1 MDIKKKLY
9 SLGMFSIFGM
19 VSLLFTTSHFADTSA
34 KMSEAKLVTKE
45 LEVRLLNLR
54 RNEKDFLLRSD
65 MKYLDKFD
73 QNYNK
78 FLASETQLATILSD
92 LDLVNST
99 HLREDIETYHT
110 SFVNL
115 VRATEVYGLAR
126 DKGLLGQFH
135 EILDTISAQV
145 TGDQKVE
152 LYLFNDL
159 IEKGEFDPSV
169 LSLTSSAMAANSG
182 ALIEAAKQ
190 VVEQKQV
197 IGLKHNVGLLGET
210 RSGSHAIETQ
220 FKEFS
225 AVLEQETQQ
234 LMDRLSL
241 INNILCLAVLASII
255 LFSWLIVR
263 SIVGKIESLLSVIRN
278 IVDSND
284 VSIRSTENGKDELGT
299 LGEYFN
305 QLLDQ
310 LEGLIAASQS
320 KSLQLTQSTS
330 NMHDELESVIKQFE
344 VQANHTSTMTTSVQE
359 MVLTIGEISEST
371 SVAAEGVHQA
381 KVNAD
386 KGREVVVDTINN
398 ITQLSERLSS
408 SQDSISSLN
417 HHVDQ
422 IGDAVNIIQGIAEQ
436 TNLLALNAAIEAARA
451 GEQGRGFAVVA
462 DEVRALASRTHQS
475 TTEITSVVTAI
486 QSQMNASMTEIG
498 ECNQQGQLTLKDSE
512 ELDASLQLILSDMES
527 IQGNSERIASAI
539 EEQGA
544 VMAQV
549 SDSITELNTISNDN
563 NASAQHCLI
572 EVDKVAEQANDMDQA
587 VAQFKTS

>member
-1 MDIKKKLY
+1 MI
-9 SLGMFSIFGM
+9 
-19 VSLLFTTSHFADTSA
+19 SLLFTTSQFADTTAQMSQA
-34 KMSEAKLVTKE
+34 KQITKE

-65 MKYLDKFD
+65 LKYLDKFD
-73 QNYNK
+73 TNYNK
-78 FLASETQLATILSD
+78 FLASEAQLNVVLSD
-92 LDLVNST
+92 LGLVNST
-99 HLREDIETYHT
+99 RLRQDIETYYT
-110 SFVNL
+110 SFVQL
-115 VRATEVYGLAR
+115 VKANEVIGLAR
-126 DKGLLGQFH
+126 DKGLLGQFYAQ
-135 EILDTISAQV
+135 LDNISATANV
-145 TGDQKVE
+145 EQKVE
-152 LYLFNDL
+152 LYRFNDL

-169 LSLTSSAMAANSG
+169 LTVNSSE
-182 ALIEAAKQ
+182 LLDAAKQ
-190 VVEQKQV
+190 VVAQKRI
-197 IGLKHNVGLLGET
+197 IGLKHNEGLLGET
-210 RSGSHAIETQ
+210 RSASHAIENQ
-220 FKEFS
+220 FAEFS
-225 AVLEQETQQ
+225 EVLEREGQQE
-234 LMDRLSL
+234 MDQRSL
-241 INNILCLAVLASII
+241 INNILCITLLLTII
-255 LFSWLIVR
+255 VFSWLIVR
-263 SIVGKIESLLSVIRN
+263 SIIGKIESLLAVIRN

-284 VSIRSTENGKDELGT
+284 VSIRSHLDGKDELGK
-299 LGEYFN
+299 LGQYFN

-310 LEGLIAASQS
+310 LESLIAASQS

-330 NMHDELESVIKQFE
+330 NIHDELVSVIKQFE
-344 VQANHTSTMTTSVQE
+344 VQANHTSTMTASVQE

-386 KGREVVVDTINN
+386 KGREVVVDTIDN
-398 ITQLSERLSS
+398 ITRLSERLSS

-486 QSQMNASMTEIG
+486 QSQMHASMTEIG

-512 ELDASLQLILSDMES
+512 ELDGSLQLILSDMES

-563 NASAQHCLI
+563 NASAQHCLV
-572 EVDKVAEQANDMDQA
+572 EVDKVAEQANDMDRA

>member
-19 VSLLFTTSHFADTSA
+19 VSLLFTTSQFADTTA
-34 KMSEAKLVTKE
+34 QMSEAKQITKE

-54 RNEKDFLLRSD
+54 RNEKDFLLRND

-73 QNYNK
+73 VNYNK
-78 FLASETQLATILSD
+78 FLASESQLNVVLND
-92 LDLVNST
+92 LGLVNST

-110 SFVNL
+110 SFVEL
-115 VRATEVYGLAR
+115 VKATEVYGLTR

-135 EILDTISAQV
+135 EVLDSMSA
-145 TGDQKVE
+145 TASAEQKVE
-152 LYLFNDL
+152 FYLFNEL
-159 IEKGEFDPSV
+159 IEKGTFDPSM
-169 LSLTSSAMAANSG
+169 LSLSSSA
-182 ALIEAAKQ
+182 LLETAKQ
-190 VVEQKQV
+190 VVEQKKV
-197 IGLKHNVGLLGET
+197 IGLKHNEGLLGEA
-210 RSGSHAIETQ
+210 RSGSHVIETQ

-225 AVLEQETQQ
+225 AVLDQETQKE
-234 LMDRLSL
+234 MDKLSL
-241 INNILCLAVLASII
+241 INNILCVTLLVSII

-263 SIVGKIESLLSVIRN
+263 SIIGKIESLLSVIRN

-284 VSIRSTENGKDELGT
+284 VSIRSHLDGKDELST
-299 LGEYFN
+299 LGQYFN

-310 LEGLIAASQS
+310 LEGLISASQS

-371 SVAAEGVHQA
+371 SVAAEGVQQA

-475 TTEITSVVTAI
+475 TTEITSVVSAI
-486 QSQMNASMTEIG
+486 QSQMQASMTEIG

-512 ELDASLQLILSDMES
+512 ELDASLQLILSDMQS

>member
-1 MDIKKKLY
+1 MNIKKKLY

-19 VSLLFTTSHFADTSA
+19 ISLLFTTSQFADTTA
-34 KMSEAKLVTKE
+34 QMSEAKQITKE

-65 MKYLDKFD
+65 MKYLAKFD
-73 QNYNK
+73 VNYNK
-78 FLASETQLATILSD
+78 FLASESELNAVLSD
-92 LDLVNST
+92 LGLANST

-115 VRATEVYGLAR
+115 VKASEVYGLAR
-126 DKGLLGQFH
+126 DKGLLGEFH
-135 EILDTISAQV
+135 ALLDNISA
-145 TGDQKVE
+145 TASAEQKIE

-169 LSLTSSAMAANSG
+169 LSITSSAGSST
-182 ALIEAAKQ
+182 ALIDAARQ
-190 VVEQKQV
+190 VVEQKRV
-197 IGLKHNVGLLGET
+197 IGLKHNEGLLGQA

-225 AVLEQETQQ
+225 AVLDQETQQ
-234 LMDRLSL
+234 EMDKLSL
-241 INNILCLAVLASII
+241 INNILCVTLLVSII

-263 SIVGKIESLLSVIRN
+263 SIIGKIESLLSVIRN
-278 IVDSND
+278 IVNSND
-284 VSIRSTENGKDELGT
+284 VSIRSHLDGKDELST
-299 LGEYFN
+299 LGQYFN

-386 KGREVVVDTINN
+386 KGREVVVDTISN

-549 SDSITELNTISNDN
+549 SDSITELNTISSDN
-563 NASAQHCLI
+563 NASAQHCLV
-572 EVDKVAEQANDMDQA
+572 EVDKVAEQAHEMDKA

>member
-1 MDIKKKLY
+1 
-9 SLGMFSIFGM
+9 M
-19 VSLLFTTSHFADTSA
+19 VSLLFTTSQFADTTA
-34 KMSEAKLVTKE
+34 QMSEAKQITKE

-54 RNEKDFLLRSD
+54 RNEKDFLLRND

-73 QNYNK
+73 VNYNK
-78 FLASETQLATILSD
+78 FLASESQLNVVLND
-92 LDLVNST
+92 LGLVNST

-110 SFVNL
+110 SFVEL
-115 VRATEVYGLAR
+115 VKATEVYGLAR

-135 EILDTISAQV
+135 EVLDSMSA
-145 TGDQKVE
+145 TASAEQKVE

-159 IEKGEFDPSV
+159 IEKGTFDPSM
-169 LSLTSSAMAANSG
+169 LSLSSSA
-182 ALIEAAKQ
+182 LLETAKQ
-190 VVEQKQV
+190 VVEQKKV
-197 IGLKHNVGLLGET
+197 IGLKHNEGLLGEA
-210 RSGSHAIETQ
+210 RSGSHVIETQ

-225 AVLEQETQQ
+225 AVLDQETQKE
-234 LMDRLSL
+234 MDKLSL
-241 INNILCLAVLASII
+241 INNILCVTLLVSII

-263 SIVGKIESLLSVIRN
+263 SIIGKIESLLSVIRN

-284 VSIRSTENGKDELGT
+284 VSIRSHLDGKDELST
-299 LGEYFN
+299 LGQYFN

-310 LEGLIAASQS
+310 LEGLISASQS

-475 TTEITSVVTAI
+475 TTEITSVVSAI
-486 QSQMNASMTEIG
+486 QSQMQASMTEIG

-512 ELDASLQLILSDMES
+512 ELDASLQLILSDMQS

>member
-1 MDIKKKLY
+1 MNIKKKLY

-19 VSLLFTTSHFADTSA
+19 ISLLFTTSHFADTSA

-408 SQDSISSLN
+408 S
-417 HHVDQ
+417 
-422 IGDAVNIIQGIAEQ
+422 
-436 TNLLALNAAIEAARA
+436 
-451 GEQGRGFAVVA
+451 
-462 DEVRALASRTHQS
+462 
-475 TTEITSVVTAI
+475 
-486 QSQMNASMTEIG
+486 
-498 ECNQQGQLTLKDSE
+498 
-512 ELDASLQLILSDMES
+512 
-527 IQGNSERIASAI
+527 
-539 EEQGA
+539 
-544 VMAQV
+544 
-549 SDSITELNTISNDN
+549 
-563 NASAQHCLI
+563 
-572 EVDKVAEQANDMDQA
+572 
-587 VAQFKTS
+587 

>member
-1 MDIKKKLY
+1 MNIKKKLY

-19 VSLLFTTSHFADTSA
+19 ISLLFTTSQFADTTAQMSQA
-34 KMSEAKLVTKE
+34 KQITKE

-65 MKYLDKFD
+65 LKYLDKFD
-73 QNYNK
+73 TNYNK
-78 FLASETQLATILSD
+78 FLASEAQLNVVLSD
-92 LDLVNST
+92 LGLVNST
-99 HLREDIETYHT
+99 RLRQDIETYYT
-110 SFVNL
+110 SFVQL
-115 VRATEVYGLAR
+115 VKANEVIGLTR
-126 DKGLLGQFH
+126 DKGLLGQFYAQ
-135 EILDTISAQV
+135 LDNISA
-145 TGDQKVE
+145 TANAEQKVE
-152 LYLFNDL
+152 LYRFNDL

-169 LSLTSSAMAANSG
+169 LTVNSSK
-182 ALIEAAKQ
+182 LLDAAKQ
-190 VVEQKQV
+190 VVAQKRI
-197 IGLKHNVGLLGET
+197 IGLKHNEGLLGET
-210 RSGSHAIETQ
+210 RSASHAIENQ
-220 FKEFS
+220 FAEFS
-225 AVLEQETQQ
+225 EVLDREAQQE
-234 LMDRLSL
+234 MDQRSL
-241 INNILCLAVLASII
+241 INNILCITLLLTII
-255 LFSWLIVR
+255 VFSWLIVR
-263 SIVGKIESLLSVIRN
+263 SIIGKIESLLAVIRN

-284 VSIRSTENGKDELGT
+284 VSIRSHLDGKDELGK
-299 LGEYFN
+299 LGQYFN

-310 LEGLIAASQS
+310 LESLIAASQS

-330 NMHDELESVIKQFE
+330 NMHDELVSVIKQFE
-344 VQANHTSTMTTSVQE
+344 VQANHTSTMTASVQE

-386 KGREVVVDTINN
+386 KGREVVVDTIDN
-398 ITQLSERLSS
+398 ITRLSERLSS

-486 QSQMNASMTEIG
+486 QSQMHASMTEIG

-512 ELDASLQLILSDMES
+512 ELDGSLQLILSDMES

-563 NASAQHCLI
+563 NASAQHCLV
-572 EVDKVAEQANDMDQA
+572 EVDKVAEQANDMDRA

>member
-1 MDIKKKLY
+1 MNIKKKLY

-19 VSLLFTTSHFADTSA
+19 ISLLFTTSQFADTTA
-34 KMSEAKLVTKE
+34 QMSEAKQITKE

-73 QNYNK
+73 VNYNK
-78 FLASETQLATILSD
+78 FLASESELGAVLTDLGLA
-92 LDLVNST
+92 NST

-115 VRATEVYGLAR
+115 VKASEVYGLAR
-126 DKGLLGQFH
+126 DKGLLGEFH
-135 EILDTISAQV
+135 ALLDNISA
-145 TGDQKVE
+145 TASAEQKIE

-159 IEKGEFDPSV
+159 IEMGEFDPSV
-169 LSLTSSAMAANSG
+169 LSITSNMSSSA
-182 ALIEAAKQ
+182 ALIDAARQ
-190 VVEQKQV
+190 VVEQKRV
-197 IGLKHNVGLLGET
+197 IGLKHNEGLLGEA

-225 AVLEQETQQ
+225 AVLDQETQRE
-234 LMDRLSL
+234 MDKLSL
-241 INNILCLAVLASII
+241 INNILCITLLVSII

-263 SIVGKIESLLSVIRN
+263 SIIGKIESLLSVIRN

-284 VSIRSTENGKDELGT
+284 VSIRSHLDGKDELST
-299 LGEYFN
+299 LGQYFN

-330 NMHDELESVIKQFE
+330 NMHNELESVIKQFE

-359 MVLTIGEISEST
+359 MVQTIGEISEST
-371 SVAAEGVHQA
+371 SVAAEGVYQA
-381 KVNAD
+381 KANAD
-386 KGREVVVDTINN
+386 KGREVVVETISN

-572 EVDKVAEQANDMDQA
+572 EVDKVAEQASDMDKA

>member
-1 MDIKKKLY
+1 MNIKKKLY
-9 SLGMFSIFGM
+9 SLGMFSIVGM
-19 VSLLFTTSHFADTSA
+19 ISLLFTTSQFADTTA
-34 KMSEAKLVTKE
+34 QMSEAKQLTKE

-73 QNYNK
+73 VNYNK

-115 VRATEVYGLAR
+115 VRATEVYGLSR

-145 TGDQKVE
+145 SGDQKVE

-169 LSLTSSAMAANSG
+169 LSFTSSAMAANSG

>member
-1 MDIKKKLY
+1 MI
-9 SLGMFSIFGM
+9 
-19 VSLLFTTSHFADTSA
+19 SLLFTTSQFADTTAQMSQA
-34 KMSEAKLVTKE
+34 KQITKE

-65 MKYLDKFD
+65 LKYLDKFD
-73 QNYNK
+73 TNYNK
-78 FLASETQLATILSD
+78 FLASEAQLNVVLSD
-92 LDLVNST
+92 LGLVNST
-99 HLREDIETYHT
+99 RLRQDIETYYT
-110 SFVNL
+110 SFVQL
-115 VRATEVYGLAR
+115 VKANEVIGLAR
-126 DKGLLGQFH
+126 DKGLLGQFYAQ
-135 EILDTISAQV
+135 LDNISA
-145 TGDQKVE
+145 TANTEQKVE
-152 LYLFNDL
+152 LYRFNDL

-169 LSLTSSAMAANSG
+169 LTVNSN
-182 ALIEAAKQ
+182 ALLDAAKQ
-190 VVEQKQV
+190 VVAQKRV
-197 IGLKHNVGLLGET
+197 IGLKHNEGLLGET
-210 RSGSHAIETQ
+210 RSASHAIENQ
-220 FKEFS
+220 FSEFS
-225 AVLEQETQQ
+225 EVLDREAQEE
-234 LMDRLSL
+234 MDQRSL
-241 INNILCLAVLASII
+241 INNILCITLLLTII
-255 LFSWLIVR
+255 VFSWLIVR
-263 SIVGKIESLLSVIRN
+263 SIIGKIESLLAVIRN

-284 VSIRSTENGKDELGT
+284 VSIRSHLDGQDELGK
-299 LGEYFN
+299 LGQYFN

-310 LEGLIAASQS
+310 LESLIAASQS

-330 NMHDELESVIKQFE
+330 NMHDELVSVIKQFE
-344 VQANHTSTMTTSVQE
+344 VQANHTSTMTASVQE

-386 KGREVVVDTINN
+386 KGREVVVDTIDN
-398 ITQLSERLSS
+398 ITRLSERLSS

-486 QSQMNASMTEIG
+486 QSQMHASMTEIG

-512 ELDASLQLILSDMES
+512 ELDGSLQLILSDMES

-563 NASAQHCLI
+563 NASAQHCLV
-572 EVDKVAEQANDMDQA
+572 EVDKVAEQANDMDRA

>member
-1 MDIKKKLY
+1 MNIKKKLY

-19 VSLLFTTSHFADTSA
+19 ISLLFTTSQFADTTAQMSQA
-34 KMSEAKLVTKE
+34 KQITKE

-65 MKYLDKFD
+65 LKYLDKFD
-73 QNYNK
+73 TNYNK
-78 FLASETQLATILSD
+78 FLASEAQLNVVLSD
-92 LDLVNST
+92 LGLVNST
-99 HLREDIETYHT
+99 RLRQDIETYYT
-110 SFVNL
+110 SFVQL
-115 VRATEVYGLAR
+115 VKANEVIGLAR
-126 DKGLLGQFH
+126 DKGLLGQFYAQ
-135 EILDTISAQV
+135 LDNISA
-145 TGDQKVE
+145 TANAEQKVE
-152 LYLFNDL
+152 LYRFNDL

-169 LSLTSSAMAANSG
+169 LTVNSSE
-182 ALIEAAKQ
+182 LLDAAKQ
-190 VVEQKQV
+190 VVAQKRI
-197 IGLKHNVGLLGET
+197 IGLKHNEGLLGET
-210 RSGSHAIETQ
+210 RSASHAIENQ
-220 FKEFS
+220 FAEFS
-225 AVLEQETQQ
+225 EVLEREGQQE
-234 LMDRLSL
+234 MDQRSL
-241 INNILCLAVLASII
+241 INNILCITLLLTII
-255 LFSWLIVR
+255 VFSWLIVR
-263 SIVGKIESLLSVIRN
+263 SIIGKIESLLAVIRN

-284 VSIRSTENGKDELGT
+284 VSIRSHLDGKDELGK
-299 LGEYFN
+299 LGQYFN

-310 LEGLIAASQS
+310 LESLIAASQS

-330 NMHDELESVIKQFE
+330 NMHDELVSVIKQFE
-344 VQANHTSTMTTSVQE
+344 VQANHTSTMTASVQE

-386 KGREVVVDTINN
+386 KGREVVVDTIDN
-398 ITQLSERLSS
+398 ITRLSERLSS

-486 QSQMNASMTEIG
+486 QSQMHASMTEIG

-512 ELDASLQLILSDMES
+512 ELDGSLQLILSDMES

-563 NASAQHCLI
+563 NASAQHCLV
-572 EVDKVAEQANDMDQA
+572 EVDKVAEQANDMDRA

>member
-19 VSLLFTTSHFADTSA
+19 VSLLFTTSQFADTTA
-34 KMSEAKLVTKE
+34 QMSEAKQITKE

-54 RNEKDFLLRSD
+54 RNEKDFLLRND

-73 QNYNK
+73 VNYNK
-78 FLASETQLATILSD
+78 FLASESQLNVVLND
-92 LDLVNST
+92 LGLVNST

-110 SFVNL
+110 SFVEL
-115 VRATEVYGLAR
+115 VKATEVYGLTR

-135 EILDTISAQV
+135 KVLDSMSA
-145 TGDQKVE
+145 TASAEQKVE

-159 IEKGEFDPSV
+159 IEKGTFDPSM
-169 LSLTSSAMAANSG
+169 LSLSSSA
-182 ALIEAAKQ
+182 LLETAKQ
-190 VVEQKQV
+190 VVEQKKV
-197 IGLKHNVGLLGET
+197 IGLKHNEGLLGEA
-210 RSGSHAIETQ
+210 RYGSHVIETQ

-225 AVLEQETQQ
+225 AVLDQETQKE
-234 LMDRLSL
+234 MDKLSL
-241 INNILCLAVLASII
+241 INNILCVTLLVSII

-263 SIVGKIESLLSVIRN
+263 SIIGKIESLLSVIRN

-284 VSIRSTENGKDELGT
+284 VSIRSHLDGKDELST
-299 LGEYFN
+299 LGQYFN

-310 LEGLIAASQS
+310 LEGLISASQS

-371 SVAAEGVHQA
+371 SVAAEGVQQA

-475 TTEITSVVTAI
+475 TTEITSVVSAI
-486 QSQMNASMTEIG
+486 QSQMQASMTEIG

-512 ELDASLQLILSDMES
+512 ELDASLQLILSDMQS

>member
-1 MDIKKKLY
+1 
-9 SLGMFSIFGM
+9 M
-19 VSLLFTTSHFADTSA
+19 VSLLFTTSQFADTTA
-34 KMSEAKLVTKE
+34 QMSEAKQITKE

-54 RNEKDFLLRSD
+54 RNEKDFLLRND

-73 QNYNK
+73 VNYNK
-78 FLASETQLATILSD
+78 FLASESQLNVVLND
-92 LDLVNST
+92 LGLVNST

-110 SFVNL
+110 SFVEL
-115 VRATEVYGLAR
+115 VKATEVYGLTR

-135 EILDTISAQV
+135 EVLDSMSA
-145 TGDQKVE
+145 TASAEQKVE
-152 LYLFNDL
+152 LYLFNEL
-159 IEKGEFDPSV
+159 IEKGTFDPSM
-169 LSLTSSAMAANSG
+169 LSLSSSA
-182 ALIEAAKQ
+182 LLETAKQ
-190 VVEQKQV
+190 VVEQKKV
-197 IGLKHNVGLLGET
+197 IGLKHNEGLLGEA
-210 RSGSHAIETQ
+210 RSGSHVIETQ
-220 FKEFS
+220 FQEFS
-225 AVLEQETQQ
+225 AVLDQETQKE
-234 LMDRLSL
+234 MDKLSL
-241 INNILCLAVLASII
+241 INNILCVTLLVSII

-263 SIVGKIESLLSVIRN
+263 SIIGKIESLLSVIRN

-284 VSIRSTENGKDELGT
+284 VSIRSHLDGKDELST
-299 LGEYFN
+299 LGQYFN

-310 LEGLIAASQS
+310 LEGLISASQS

-371 SVAAEGVHQA
+371 SVAAEGVQQA

-475 TTEITSVVTAI
+475 TTEITSVVSAI
-486 QSQMNASMTEIG
+486 QSQMQASMTEIG

-512 ELDASLQLILSDMES
+512 ELDASLQLILSDMQS

>member
-1 MDIKKKLY
+1 
-9 SLGMFSIFGM
+9 M
-19 VSLLFTTSHFADTSA
+19 VSLLFTTSQFADTTA
-34 KMSEAKLVTKE
+34 QMSEAKQITKE

-54 RNEKDFLLRSD
+54 RNEKDFLLRND

-73 QNYNK
+73 VNYNK
-78 FLASETQLATILSD
+78 FLASESQLNVVLND
-92 LDLVNST
+92 LGLVNST

-110 SFVNL
+110 SFVEL
-115 VRATEVYGLAR
+115 VKATEVYGLTR

-135 EILDTISAQV
+135 KVLDSMSA
-145 TGDQKVE
+145 TASAEQKVE

-159 IEKGEFDPSV
+159 IEKGTFDPSM
-169 LSLTSSAMAANSG
+169 LSLSSSA
-182 ALIEAAKQ
+182 LLETAKQ
-190 VVEQKQV
+190 VVEQKKV
-197 IGLKHNVGLLGET
+197 IGLKHNEGLLGEA
-210 RSGSHAIETQ
+210 RYGSHVIETQ

-225 AVLEQETQQ
+225 AVLDQETQKE
-234 LMDRLSL
+234 MDKLSL
-241 INNILCLAVLASII
+241 INNILCVTLLVSII

-263 SIVGKIESLLSVIRN
+263 SIIGKIESLLSVIRN

-284 VSIRSTENGKDELGT
+284 VSIRSHLDGKDELST
-299 LGEYFN
+299 LGQYFN

-310 LEGLIAASQS
+310 LEGLISASQS

-371 SVAAEGVHQA
+371 SVAAEGVQQA

-475 TTEITSVVTAI
+475 TTEITSVVSAI
-486 QSQMNASMTEIG
+486 QSQMQASMTEIG

-512 ELDASLQLILSDMES
+512 ELDASLQLILSDMQS

-549 SDSITELNTISNDN
+549 SDSITELNSISNDN

>member
-1 MDIKKKLY
+1 MNIKKKLY
-9 SLGMFSIFGM
+9 SLGMFSIVGM
-19 VSLLFTTSHFADTSA
+19 ISLLFTTSQFADTTA
-34 KMSEAKLVTKE
+34 QMSEAKQLTKE

-65 MKYLDKFD
+65 MRYLDKFD
-73 QNYNK
+73 VNYNK

-115 VRATEVYGLAR
+115 VRATEVYGLSR

-145 TGDQKVE
+145 SGDQKVE

-563 NASAQHCLI
+563 NASAQHCLV
-572 EVDKVAEQANDMDQA
+572 EVDKVAEQANDMDKA

>member
-1 MDIKKKLY
+1 MNIKKKLY
-9 SLGMFSIFGM
+9 SLGIFSIFGM
-19 VSLLFTTSHFADTSA
+19 SSLLFTTSQFADTTA
-34 KMSEAKLVTKE
+34 QMSEAKQITKE

-54 RNEKDFLLRSD
+54 RNEKDFLLRND

-73 QNYNK
+73 INYNK
-78 FLASETQLATILSD
+78 FLASESQLNVVLND
-92 LDLVNST
+92 LGLVNST

-110 SFVNL
+110 SFVEL
-115 VRATEVYGLAR
+115 VKATEVYGLAR

-135 EILDTISAQV
+135 EVLDSMSANASPE
-145 TGDQKVE
+145 QKVE

-159 IEKGEFDPSV
+159 IEKGTFDPSM
-169 LSLTSSAMAANSG
+169 LSSSTS
-182 ALIEAAKQ
+182 ALLQTAKL
-190 VVEQKQV
+190 VVEQKQL
-197 IGLKHNVGLLGET
+197 IGLKHNEGLMGKA
-210 RSGSHAIETQ
+210 RSGSHVIETQ

-225 AVLEQETQQ
+225 AVLDQETQKE
-234 LMDRLSL
+234 MNKLSL
-241 INNILCLAVLASII
+241 INNILCVTLLVSII

-263 SIVGKIESLLSVIRN
+263 SIIGKIESLLSVIRN

-284 VSIRSTENGKDELGT
+284 VSIRSHLDGKDELST
-299 LGEYFN
+299 LGQYFN

-310 LEGLIAASQS
+310 LEGLISASQS

-371 SVAAEGVHQA
+371 SVAAEGVQQA

-422 IGDAVNIIQGIAEQ
+422 IGDTVNIIQGIAEQ

-475 TTEITSVVTAI
+475 TTEITSVVSAI
-486 QSQMNASMTEIG
+486 QSRMQASMTEIG

-512 ELDASLQLILSDMES
+512 ELDASLQLILSDMQS

-549 SDSITELNTISNDN
+549 SDSITELNAISHDN
-563 NASAQHCLI
+563 NASAQHCLV
-572 EVDKVAEQANDMDQA
+572 EVDKVAEQAHEMDNA

>member
-1 MDIKKKLY
+1 MIA
-9 SLGMFSIFGM
+9 
-19 VSLLFTTSHFADTSA
+19 LLFTTSQFADTTAQMSQA
-34 KMSEAKLVTKE
+34 KQITKE

-65 MKYLDKFD
+65 LKYLDKFD
-73 QNYNK
+73 VNYNQ
-78 FLASETQLATILSD
+78 FLESESQLNTVLSD
-92 LDLVNST
+92 LGLANSAR
-99 HLREDIETYHT
+99 LRDDIEAYQV
-110 SFVNL
+110 SFVEL
-115 VRATEVYGLAR
+115 AKAYEVYGLAR
-126 DKGLLGQFH
+126 DKGLLGRLH
-135 EILDTISAQV
+135 EELDSIGATVKAEQ
-145 TGDQKVE
+145 QVE

-159 IEKGEFDPSV
+159 IEKGIFDPSG
-169 LSLTSSAMAANSG
+169 LSVSSSK
-182 ALIEAAKQ
+182 LLDTAKQ
-190 VVEQKQV
+190 VVAQKQV
-197 IGLKHNVGLLGET
+197 IGLKHNEGLLGQA

-225 AVLEQETQQ
+225 AVLEQQTQQ
-234 LMDRLSL
+234 EMDKLSL
-241 INNILCLAVLASII
+241 INNILCVTLLVSII

-263 SIVGKIESLLSVIRN
+263 SIIGKIESLLSVIRN

-284 VSIRSTENGKDELGT
+284 VSIRSHIDGKDELST
-299 LGEYFN
+299 LGQYFN

-344 VQANHTSTMTTSVQE
+344 VQADHTSTMTTSVQE

-371 SVAAEGVHQA
+371 SVAAEGVQQA

-563 NASAQHCLI
+563 NASAQHCLV
-572 EVDKVAEQANDMDQA
+572 EVDKVAEQAHDMDKA

>member
-1 MDIKKKLY
+1 MI
-9 SLGMFSIFGM
+9 
-19 VSLLFTTSHFADTSA
+19 SLLFTTSQFADTTAQMSQA
-34 KMSEAKLVTKE
+34 KQITKE

-65 MKYLDKFD
+65 LKYLDKFD
-73 QNYNK
+73 TNYNK
-78 FLASETQLATILSD
+78 FLASEAQLNVVLSD
-92 LDLVNST
+92 LGLVNST
-99 HLREDIETYHT
+99 RLRQDIETYYT
-110 SFVNL
+110 SFVQL
-115 VRATEVYGLAR
+115 VKANEVIGLAR
-126 DKGLLGQFH
+126 DKGLLGQFYAQ
-135 EILDTISAQV
+135 LDNISA
-145 TGDQKVE
+145 TANTEQKVE
-152 LYLFNDL
+152 LYRFNDL

-169 LSLTSSAMAANSG
+169 LTVNSK
-182 ALIEAAKQ
+182 ALLDAAKQ
-190 VVEQKQV
+190 VVAQKRV
-197 IGLKHNVGLLGET
+197 IGLKHNEGLLGET
-210 RSGSHAIETQ
+210 RSASHAIENQ
-220 FKEFS
+220 FSEFS
-225 AVLEQETQQ
+225 EVLDREAQEE
-234 LMDRLSL
+234 MDQRSL
-241 INNILCLAVLASII
+241 INNILCITLLLTII
-255 LFSWLIVR
+255 VFSWLIVR
-263 SIVGKIESLLSVIRN
+263 SIIGKIESLLAVIRN

-284 VSIRSTENGKDELGT
+284 VSIRSHLDGQDELGK
-299 LGEYFN
+299 LGQYFN

-310 LEGLIAASQS
+310 LESLIAASQS

-330 NMHDELESVIKQFE
+330 NMHDELVSVIKQFE

-386 KGREVVVDTINN
+386 KGREVVVDTIDN
-398 ITQLSERLSS
+398 ITRLSERLSS

-486 QSQMNASMTEIG
+486 QSQMHASMTEIG

-512 ELDASLQLILSDMES
+512 ELDGSLQLILSDMES

-563 NASAQHCLI
+563 NASAQHCLV
-572 EVDKVAEQANDMDQA
+572 EVDKVAEQANDMDRA

>member
-1 MDIKKKLY
+1 MI
-9 SLGMFSIFGM
+9 
-19 VSLLFTTSHFADTSA
+19 SLLFTTSQFADTTAQMSQA
-34 KMSEAKLVTKE
+34 KQITKE

-65 MKYLDKFD
+65 LKYLDKFD
-73 QNYNK
+73 TNYNK
-78 FLASETQLATILSD
+78 FLASEAQLNVVLSD
-92 LDLVNST
+92 LGLVNST
-99 HLREDIETYHT
+99 RLRQDIETYYT
-110 SFVNL
+110 SFVQL
-115 VRATEVYGLAR
+115 VKANEVIGLAR
-126 DKGLLGQFH
+126 DKGLLGQFYAQ
-135 EILDTISAQV
+135 LDNISA
-145 TGDQKVE
+145 TANAEQKVE
-152 LYLFNDL
+152 LYRFNDL

-169 LSLTSSAMAANSG
+169 LTVNSSE
-182 ALIEAAKQ
+182 LLDAAKQ
-190 VVEQKQV
+190 VVAQKRI
-197 IGLKHNVGLLGET
+197 IGLKHNEGLLGET
-210 RSGSHAIETQ
+210 RSASHAIENQ
-220 FKEFS
+220 FAEFS
-225 AVLEQETQQ
+225 EVLDREAQQE
-234 LMDRLSL
+234 MDQRSL
-241 INNILCLAVLASII
+241 INNILCITLLLTII
-255 LFSWLIVR
+255 VFSWLIVR
-263 SIVGKIESLLSVIRN
+263 SIIGKIESLLAVIRN

-284 VSIRSTENGKDELGT
+284 VSIRSHLDGKDELGK
-299 LGEYFN
+299 LGQYFN

-310 LEGLIAASQS
+310 LESLIAASQS

-330 NMHDELESVIKQFE
+330 NMHDELVSVIKQFE
-344 VQANHTSTMTTSVQE
+344 VQANHTSTMTASVQE

-386 KGREVVVDTINN
+386 KGREVVVDTIDN
-398 ITQLSERLSS
+398 ITRLSERLSS

-486 QSQMNASMTEIG
+486 QSQMHASMTEIG

-512 ELDASLQLILSDMES
+512 ELDGSLQLILSDMES

-539 EEQGA
+539 EEQGV

-563 NASAQHCLI
+563 NASAQHCLV
-572 EVDKVAEQANDMDQA
+572 EVDKVAEQANDMDRA

>member
-19 VSLLFTTSHFADTSA
+19 VSLLFTTSQFADTTA
-34 KMSEAKLVTKE
+34 QMSEAKQITKE

-54 RNEKDFLLRSD
+54 RNEKDFLLRND

-73 QNYNK
+73 VNYNK
-78 FLASETQLATILSD
+78 FLASESQLNVVLND
-92 LDLVNST
+92 LGLVNST

-110 SFVNL
+110 SFVEL
-115 VRATEVYGLAR
+115 VKATEVYGLAR

-135 EILDTISAQV
+135 KVLDSMSA
-145 TGDQKVE
+145 TASAEQKVE

-159 IEKGEFDPSV
+159 IEKGTFNPSM
-169 LSLTSSAMAANSG
+169 LSLSSSA
-182 ALIEAAKQ
+182 LLETAKQ
-190 VVEQKQV
+190 VVEQKKV
-197 IGLKHNVGLLGET
+197 IGLKHNEGLLGEA
-210 RSGSHAIETQ
+210 RYGSHVIETQ

-225 AVLEQETQQ
+225 AVLDQETQKE
-234 LMDRLSL
+234 MDKLSL
-241 INNILCLAVLASII
+241 INNILCVTLLVSII

-263 SIVGKIESLLSVIRN
+263 SIIGKIESLLSVIRN

-284 VSIRSTENGKDELGT
+284 VSIRSHLDGKDELST
-299 LGEYFN
+299 LGQYFN

-310 LEGLIAASQS
+310 LEGLISASQS

-371 SVAAEGVHQA
+371 SVAAEGVQQA

-475 TTEITSVVTAI
+475 TTEITSVVSAI
-486 QSQMNASMTEIG
+486 QSQMQASMTEIG

-512 ELDASLQLILSDMES
+512 ELDASLQLILSDMQS

>member
-19 VSLLFTTSHFADTSA
+19 VSLLFTTSQFADTTA
-34 KMSEAKLVTKE
+34 QMSEAKQITKE

-54 RNEKDFLLRSD
+54 RNEKDFLLRND

-73 QNYNK
+73 VNYNK
-78 FLASETQLATILSD
+78 FLASESQLNVVLND
-92 LDLVNST
+92 LGLVNST

-110 SFVNL
+110 SFVEL
-115 VRATEVYGLAR
+115 VKATEVYGLAR

-135 EILDTISAQV
+135 EVLDSMSA
-145 TGDQKVE
+145 TASAEQKVE
-152 LYLFNDL
+152 LYLFNEL
-159 IEKGEFDPSV
+159 IEKGTFDPSM
-169 LSLTSSAMAANSG
+169 LSLSSSA
-182 ALIEAAKQ
+182 LLETAKQ
-190 VVEQKQV
+190 VVEQKKV
-197 IGLKHNVGLLGET
+197 IGLKHNEGLLGEA
-210 RSGSHAIETQ
+210 RSGSHVIETQ

-225 AVLEQETQQ
+225 AVLDQETQKE
-234 LMDRLSL
+234 MDKLSL
-241 INNILCLAVLASII
+241 INNILCVTLLVSII

-263 SIVGKIESLLSVIRN
+263 SIIGKIESLLSVIRN

-284 VSIRSTENGKDELGT
+284 VSIRSHLDGKDELST
-299 LGEYFN
+299 LGQYFN

-310 LEGLIAASQS
+310 LEGLISASQS

-475 TTEITSVVTAI
+475 TTEITSVVSAI
-486 QSQMNASMTEIG
+486 QSQMQASMTEIG

-512 ELDASLQLILSDMES
+512 ELDASLQLILSDMQS

>member
-1 MDIKKKLY
+1 MNIKKKLY

-19 VSLLFTTSHFADTSA
+19 ISLLFTTSHFADTSA

-182 ALIEAAKQ
+182 ALIDAAKQ

>member
-1 MDIKKKLY
+1 MI
-9 SLGMFSIFGM
+9 
-19 VSLLFTTSHFADTSA
+19 SLLFTTSQFADTTAQMSQA
-34 KMSEAKLVTKE
+34 KQITKE

-65 MKYLDKFD
+65 LKYLDKFD
-73 QNYNK
+73 TNYNK
-78 FLASETQLATILSD
+78 FLASEAQLNVVLSD
-92 LDLVNST
+92 LGLVNST
-99 HLREDIETYHT
+99 RLRQDIETYYT
-110 SFVNL
+110 SFVQL
-115 VRATEVYGLAR
+115 VKANEVIGLAR
-126 DKGLLGQFH
+126 DKGLLGQFYAQ
-135 EILDTISAQV
+135 LDNISA
-145 TGDQKVE
+145 TANAEQKVE
-152 LYLFNDL
+152 LYRFNDL

-169 LSLTSSAMAANSG
+169 LTVNSSK
-182 ALIEAAKQ
+182 LLDVAKQ
-190 VVEQKQV
+190 VVAQKQI
-197 IGLKHNVGLLGET
+197 IGLKHNEGLLGET
-210 RSGSHAIETQ
+210 RSASHAIENQ
-220 FKEFS
+220 FAEFS
-225 AVLEQETQQ
+225 EVLDREAQQE
-234 LMDRLSL
+234 MDQRSL
-241 INNILCLAVLASII
+241 INNILCITLLLTII
-255 LFSWLIVR
+255 VFSWLIVR
-263 SIVGKIESLLSVIRN
+263 SIIGKIESLLAVIRN

-284 VSIRSTENGKDELGT
+284 VSIRSHLDGKDELGK
-299 LGEYFN
+299 LGQYFN

-310 LEGLIAASQS
+310 LESLIAASQS

-330 NMHDELESVIKQFE
+330 NMHDELVSVIKQFE
-344 VQANHTSTMTTSVQE
+344 VQANHTSTMTASVQE

-386 KGREVVVDTINN
+386 KGREVVVDTIDN
-398 ITQLSERLSS
+398 ITRLSERLSS

-486 QSQMNASMTEIG
+486 QSQMHASMTEIG

-512 ELDASLQLILSDMES
+512 ELDGSLQLILSDMES

-563 NASAQHCLI
+563 NASAQHCLV
-572 EVDKVAEQANDMDQA
+572 EVDKVAEQANDMDRA

>member
-1 MDIKKKLY
+1 MNIKKKLY

-19 VSLLFTTSHFADTSA
+19 ISLLFTTSQFADTTAQMSQA
-34 KMSEAKLVTKE
+34 KQITKE

-65 MKYLDKFD
+65 LKYLDKFD
-73 QNYNK
+73 TNYNK
-78 FLASETQLATILSD
+78 FLASEAQLNVVLSD
-92 LDLVNST
+92 LGLVNST
-99 HLREDIETYHT
+99 RLRQDIETYYT
-110 SFVNL
+110 SFVQL
-115 VRATEVYGLAR
+115 VKANEVIGLAR
-126 DKGLLGQFH
+126 DKGLLGQFYAQ
-135 EILDTISAQV
+135 LDNISA
-145 TGDQKVE
+145 TANAEQKVE
-152 LYLFNDL
+152 LYRFNDL

-169 LSLTSSAMAANSG
+169 LTVNSSE
-182 ALIEAAKQ
+182 LLDAAKQ
-190 VVEQKQV
+190 VVAQKRI
-197 IGLKHNVGLLGET
+197 IGLKHNEGLLGET
-210 RSGSHAIETQ
+210 RSASHAIENQ
-220 FKEFS
+220 FAEFS
-225 AVLEQETQQ
+225 EVLDREAQQE
-234 LMDRLSL
+234 MDQRSL
-241 INNILCLAVLASII
+241 INNILCITLLLTII
-255 LFSWLIVR
+255 VFSWLIVR
-263 SIVGKIESLLSVIRN
+263 SIIGKIESLLAVIRN

-284 VSIRSTENGKDELGT
+284 VSIRSHLDGKDELGK
-299 LGEYFN
+299 LGQYFN

-310 LEGLIAASQS
+310 LESLIAASQS

-330 NMHDELESVIKQFE
+330 NMHDELVSVIKQFE
-344 VQANHTSTMTTSVQE
+344 VQANHTSTMTASVQE

-386 KGREVVVDTINN
+386 KGREVVVDTIDN
-398 ITQLSERLSS
+398 ITRLSERLSS

-486 QSQMNASMTEIG
+486 QSQMHASMTEIG

-512 ELDASLQLILSDMES
+512 ELDGSLQLILSDMES

-539 EEQGA
+539 EEQGV

-563 NASAQHCLI
+563 NASAQHCLV
-572 EVDKVAEQANDMDQA
+572 EVDKVAEQANDMDRA

>member
-1 MDIKKKLY
+1 
-9 SLGMFSIFGM
+9 M
-19 VSLLFTTSHFADTSA
+19 VSLLFTTSQFADTTA
-34 KMSEAKLVTKE
+34 QMSEAKQITKE

-54 RNEKDFLLRSD
+54 RNEKDFLLRND

-73 QNYNK
+73 VNYNK
-78 FLASETQLATILSD
+78 FLASESQLNVVLND
-92 LDLVNST
+92 LGLVNST

-110 SFVNL
+110 SFVEL
-115 VRATEVYGLAR
+115 VKATEVYGLTR

-135 EILDTISAQV
+135 EVLDSMSA
-145 TGDQKVE
+145 TASAEQKVE
-152 LYLFNDL
+152 LYLFNEL
-159 IEKGEFDPSV
+159 IEKGTFDPSM
-169 LSLTSSAMAANSG
+169 LSLSSSA
-182 ALIEAAKQ
+182 LLETAKQ
-190 VVEQKQV
+190 VVEQKKV
-197 IGLKHNVGLLGET
+197 IGLKHNEGLLGEA
-210 RSGSHAIETQ
+210 RSGSHVIETQ

-225 AVLEQETQQ
+225 AVLDQETQKE
-234 LMDRLSL
+234 MDKLSL
-241 INNILCLAVLASII
+241 INNILCVTLLVSII

-263 SIVGKIESLLSVIRN
+263 SIIGKIESLLSVIRN

-284 VSIRSTENGKDELGT
+284 VSIRSHLDGKDELST
-299 LGEYFN
+299 LGQYFN

-310 LEGLIAASQS
+310 LEGLISASQS

-475 TTEITSVVTAI
+475 TTEITSVVSAI
-486 QSQMNASMTEIG
+486 QSQMQASMTEIG

-512 ELDASLQLILSDMES
+512 ELDASLQLILSDMQS

-563 NASAQHCLI
+563 NVSAQHCLI

>member
-1 MDIKKKLY
+1 MNIKKKLY

-19 VSLLFTTSHFADTSA
+19 ISLLFTTSQFADTTAQMSQA
-34 KMSEAKLVTKE
+34 KQITKE

-65 MKYLDKFD
+65 LKYLDKFD
-73 QNYNK
+73 TNYNK
-78 FLASETQLATILSD
+78 FLASEAQLNVVLSD
-92 LDLVNST
+92 LGLVNST
-99 HLREDIETYHT
+99 RLRQDIETYYT
-110 SFVNL
+110 SFVQL
-115 VRATEVYGLAR
+115 VKENEVIGLAR
-126 DKGLLGQFH
+126 DKGLLGQFYAQ
-135 EILDTISAQV
+135 LDNISA
-145 TGDQKVE
+145 TANTEQKVE
-152 LYLFNDL
+152 LYRFNDL

-169 LSLTSSAMAANSG
+169 LTVNSSA
-182 ALIEAAKQ
+182 LLDAAKQ
-190 VVEQKQV
+190 VVAQKRV
-197 IGLKHNVGLLGET
+197 IGLKHNEGLLGET
-210 RSGSHAIETQ
+210 RSASHAIENQ
-220 FKEFS
+220 FSEFS
-225 AVLEQETQQ
+225 EVLDREAQEE
-234 LMDRLSL
+234 MDQRSL
-241 INNILCLAVLASII
+241 INNILCITLLLTII
-255 LFSWLIVR
+255 VFSWLIVR
-263 SIVGKIESLLSVIRN
+263 SIIGKIESLLAVIRN

-284 VSIRSTENGKDELGT
+284 VSIRSHLDGQDELGK
-299 LGEYFN
+299 LGQYFN

-310 LEGLIAASQS
+310 LESLIAASQS

-330 NMHDELESVIKQFE
+330 NMHDELVSVIKQFE
-344 VQANHTSTMTTSVQE
+344 VQANHTSTMTASVQE

-386 KGREVVVDTINN
+386 KGREVVVDTIDN
-398 ITQLSERLSS
+398 ITRLSERLSS

-486 QSQMNASMTEIG
+486 QSQMHASMTEIG

-512 ELDASLQLILSDMES
+512 ELDGSLQLILSDMES

-563 NASAQHCLI
+563 NASAQHCLV
-572 EVDKVAEQANDMDQA
+572 EVDKVAEQANDMDRA

>member
-19 VSLLFTTSHFADTSA
+19 VSLLFTTSQFADTTA
-34 KMSEAKLVTKE
+34 QMSEAKQITKE

-54 RNEKDFLLRSD
+54 RNEKDFLLRND

-73 QNYNK
+73 VNYNK
-78 FLASETQLATILSD
+78 FLASESQLNVVLND
-92 LDLVNST
+92 LGLVNST

-110 SFVNL
+110 SFVEL
-115 VRATEVYGLAR
+115 VKATEVYGLTR

-135 EILDTISAQV
+135 EVLDSMSA
-145 TGDQKVE
+145 TASAEQKVE
-152 LYLFNDL
+152 FYLFNEL
-159 IEKGEFDPSV
+159 IEKGTFDPSM
-169 LSLTSSAMAANSG
+169 LSLSSSA
-182 ALIEAAKQ
+182 LLETAKQ
-190 VVEQKQV
+190 VVEQKKV
-197 IGLKHNVGLLGET
+197 IGLKHNEGLLGEA
-210 RSGSHAIETQ
+210 RSGSHVIETQ

-225 AVLEQETQQ
+225 AVLDQETQKE
-234 LMDRLSL
+234 MDKLSL
-241 INNILCLAVLASII
+241 INNILCVTLLVSII

-263 SIVGKIESLLSVIRN
+263 SIIGKIESLLSVIRN

-284 VSIRSTENGKDELGT
+284 VSIRSHLDGKDELST
-299 LGEYFN
+299 LGQYFN

-310 LEGLIAASQS
+310 LEGLISASQS

-475 TTEITSVVTAI
+475 TTEITSVVSAI
-486 QSQMNASMTEIG
+486 QSQMQASMTEIG

-512 ELDASLQLILSDMES
+512 ELDASLQLILSDMQS

>member
-1 MDIKKKLY
+1 MI
-9 SLGMFSIFGM
+9 
-19 VSLLFTTSHFADTSA
+19 SLLFTTSHFADTTA
-34 KMSEAKLVTKE
+34 QMNEAKQITKE

-65 MKYLDKFD
+65 IKYLDKFD
-73 QNYNK
+73 ANYNK
-78 FLASETQLATILSD
+78 FLASESQLTTVLAD
-92 LDLVNST
+92 LGLANST

-110 SFVNL
+110 SFVEL
-115 VRATEVYGLAR
+115 VNAYEVYGLAR
-126 DKGLLGQFH
+126 DKGMLGEFHALL
-135 EILDTISAQV
+135 DNISA
-145 TGDQKVE
+145 TASAEQKIE

-169 LSLTSSAMAANSG
+169 LSSDLLQLSANSN
-182 ALIEAAKQ
+182 ALLEAAKQ
-190 VVEQKQV
+190 VVEQKKV
-197 IGLKHNVGLLGET
+197 IGLDHKSGLLGDA
-210 RSGSHAIETQ
+210 RSGSHIIETQ

-225 AVLEQETQQ
+225 AVLDKETQQ
-234 LMDRLSL
+234 EMATLSL
-241 INNILCLAVLASII
+241 INNILCAILLASII

-263 SIVGKIESLLSVIRN
+263 SIIGKIESLLSVIRN

-284 VSIRSTENGKDELGT
+284 VSIRSTNNGKDELGT

-310 LEGLIAASQS
+310 LEGLISASQA
-320 KSLQLTQSTS
+320 KSLQLNQSTS
-330 NMHDELESVIKQFE
+330 NMHDELESVIQQFE

-386 KGREVVVDTINN
+386 KGREVVVATIDN

-436 TNLLALNAAIEAARA
+436 TNLLA
-451 GEQGRGFAVVA
+451 
-462 DEVRALASRTHQS
+462 
-475 TTEITSVVTAI
+475 
-486 QSQMNASMTEIG
+486 
-498 ECNQQGQLTLKDSE
+498 
-512 ELDASLQLILSDMES
+512 
-527 IQGNSERIASAI
+527 
-539 EEQGA
+539 
-544 VMAQV
+544 
-549 SDSITELNTISNDN
+549 
-563 NASAQHCLI
+563 
-572 EVDKVAEQANDMDQA
+572 
-587 VAQFKTS
+587 

>member
-19 VSLLFTTSHFADTSA
+19 VSLLFTTSQFADTTA
-34 KMSEAKLVTKE
+34 QMSEAKQITKE

-54 RNEKDFLLRSD
+54 RNEKDFLLRND

-73 QNYNK
+73 VNYNK
-78 FLASETQLATILSD
+78 FLASESQLNVVLND
-92 LDLVNST
+92 LGLVNST

-110 SFVNL
+110 SFVEL
-115 VRATEVYGLAR
+115 VKATEVYGLTR

-135 EILDTISAQV
+135 EVLDSMSA
-145 TGDQKVE
+145 TASAEQKVE
-152 LYLFNDL
+152 LYLFNEL
-159 IEKGEFDPSV
+159 IEKGTFDPSM
-169 LSLTSSAMAANSG
+169 LSLSSSA
-182 ALIEAAKQ
+182 LLETAKQ
-190 VVEQKQV
+190 VVEQKKV
-197 IGLKHNVGLLGET
+197 IGLKHNEGLLGEA
-210 RSGSHAIETQ
+210 RSGSHVIETQ

-225 AVLEQETQQ
+225 AVLDQETQKE
-234 LMDRLSL
+234 MDKLSL
-241 INNILCLAVLASII
+241 INNILCVTLLVSII

-263 SIVGKIESLLSVIRN
+263 SIIGKIESLLSVIRN

-284 VSIRSTENGKDELGT
+284 VSIRSHLDGKDELST
-299 LGEYFN
+299 LGQYFN

-310 LEGLIAASQS
+310 LEGLISASQS

-475 TTEITSVVTAI
+475 TTEITSVVSAI
-486 QSQMNASMTEIG
+486 QSQMQASMTEIG

-512 ELDASLQLILSDMES
+512 ELDASLQLILSDMQS

>member
-1 MDIKKKLY
+1 MNIKKKLY
-9 SLGMFSIFGM
+9 SLGIFSIFGM
-19 VSLLFTTSHFADTSA
+19 SSLLFTTSQFADTTA
-34 KMSEAKLVTKE
+34 QMSEAKQITKE

-54 RNEKDFLLRSD
+54 RNEKDFLLRND

-73 QNYNK
+73 VNYNK
-78 FLASETQLATILSD
+78 FLASESHLNVVLSD
-92 LDLVNST
+92 LGLVNST
-99 HLREDIETYHT
+99 HLREDIEAYYT
-110 SFVNL
+110 SFVEL

-135 EILDTISAQV
+135 EVLDSMRANASPE
-145 TGDQKVE
+145 QKVE
-152 LYLFNDL
+152 FYLFNDL
-159 IEKGEFDPSV
+159 IEKGTFDPSM
-169 LSLTSSAMAANSG
+169 LSSSTS
-182 ALIEAAKQ
+182 ALLQTAKL
-190 VVEQKQV
+190 VVEQKQL
-197 IGLKHNVGLLGET
+197 IGMKHNEGLMGKA
-210 RSGSHAIETQ
+210 RSGSHVIETQ

-225 AVLEQETQQ
+225 AVLDQETQKE
-234 LMDRLSL
+234 MDKLSL
-241 INNILCLAVLASII
+241 INNILCVTLLVSII

-263 SIVGKIESLLSVIRN
+263 SIIGKIESLLSVIRN

-284 VSIRSTENGKDELGT
+284 VSIRSHLDGKDELST
-299 LGEYFN
+299 LGQYFN

-310 LEGLIAASQS
+310 LEGLISASQS

-344 VQANHTSTMTTSVQE
+344 VQVNHTSTMTTSVQE

-371 SVAAEGVHQA
+371 SVAAEGVQQA

-475 TTEITSVVTAI
+475 TTEITSVVSAI
-486 QSQMNASMTEIG
+486 QSQMQASMTEIG

-512 ELDASLQLILSDMES
+512 ELDASLQLILNDMQS

-549 SDSITELNTISNDN
+549 SDSITELNAISHDN
-563 NASAQHCLI
+563 NASAQHCLV
-572 EVDKVAEQANDMDQA
+572 EVDKVAEQAHEMDNA

>member
-1 MDIKKKLY
+1 MI
-9 SLGMFSIFGM
+9 
-19 VSLLFTTSHFADTSA
+19 SLLFTTSQFADTTA
-34 KMSEAKLVTKE
+34 QMSEAKQITKE

-65 MKYLDKFD
+65 MKYLAKFD
-73 QNYNK
+73 VNYNK
-78 FLASETQLATILSD
+78 FLASESELDTVLSD
-92 LDLVNST
+92 LGLANST

-115 VRATEVYGLAR
+115 VNASEVYGLAR
-126 DKGLLGQFH
+126 DKGLLGEFH
-135 EILDTISAQV
+135 ALLDNISA
-145 TGDQKVE
+145 TASAEQKIE

-169 LSLTSSAMAANSG
+169 LSIISSAGSST
-182 ALIEAAKQ
+182 ALIDAARQ
-190 VVEQKQV
+190 VVEQKRV
-197 IGLKHNVGLLGET
+197 IGLKHNEGLLGQA

-225 AVLEQETQQ
+225 AVLDQETQQ
-234 LMDRLSL
+234 EMDKLSL
-241 INNILCLAVLASII
+241 INNILCVTLLVSII

-263 SIVGKIESLLSVIRN
+263 SIIGKIESLLSVIRN
-278 IVDSND
+278 IVNSND
-284 VSIRSTENGKDELGT
+284 VSIRSHLDGKDELST
-299 LGEYFN
+299 LGQYFN

-386 KGREVVVDTINN
+386 KGREVVVDTISN

-462 DEVRALASRTHQS
+462 DEVRTLAQRTQESTLEIEGFISSLQSDVQTAFNVIDNSKKMSSRAVEDSRGVEQTLQDIS
-475 TTEITSVVTAI
+475 GAVSEIF
-486 QSQMNASMTEIG
+486 SMTE
-498 ECNQQGQLTLKDSE
+498 Q
-512 ELDASLQLILSDMES
+512 
-527 IQGNSERIASAI
+527 IATAT
-539 EEQGA
+539 EEQAVVTQDIAQNVVAVEQKSTESTTGA
-544 VMAQV
+544 TQIAA
-549 SDSITELNTISNDN
+549 T
-563 NASAQHCLI
+563 A
-572 EVDKVAEQANDMDQA
+572 KEQAELATSLKELSNT
-587 VAQFKTS
+587 FKS

>member
-1 MDIKKKLY
+1 MNIKKKLY

-19 VSLLFTTSHFADTSA
+19 ISLLFTTSQFADTTAQMSQA
-34 KMSEAKLVTKE
+34 KQITKE

-65 MKYLDKFD
+65 LKYLDKFD
-73 QNYNK
+73 TNYNK
-78 FLASETQLATILSD
+78 FLASEAQLNVVLSD
-92 LDLVNST
+92 LGLVNST
-99 HLREDIETYHT
+99 RLRQDIETYYT
-110 SFVNL
+110 SFVQL
-115 VRATEVYGLAR
+115 VKANQVIGLAR
-126 DKGLLGQFH
+126 DKGLLGQFYAQ
-135 EILDTISAQV
+135 LDNISA
-145 TGDQKVE
+145 TANTEQKVE
-152 LYLFNDL
+152 LYRFNDL

-169 LSLTSSAMAANSG
+169 LTVNSK
-182 ALIEAAKQ
+182 ALLDAAKQ
-190 VVEQKQV
+190 VVAQKRV
-197 IGLKHNVGLLGET
+197 IGLKHNEGLLGET
-210 RSGSHAIETQ
+210 RSASHAIENQ
-220 FKEFS
+220 FSEFS
-225 AVLEQETQQ
+225 EVLDREAQEE
-234 LMDRLSL
+234 MDQRSL
-241 INNILCLAVLASII
+241 INNILCITLLLTII
-255 LFSWLIVR
+255 VFSWLIVR
-263 SIVGKIESLLSVIRN
+263 SIIGKIESLLAVIRN

-284 VSIRSTENGKDELGT
+284 VSIRSHLDGQDELGK
-299 LGEYFN
+299 LGQYFN

-310 LEGLIAASQS
+310 LESLIAASQS

-330 NMHDELESVIKQFE
+330 NMHDELVSVIKQFE
-344 VQANHTSTMTTSVQE
+344 VQANHTSTMTASVQE

-386 KGREVVVDTINN
+386 KGREVVVDTIDN
-398 ITQLSERLSS
+398 ITRLSERLSS

-486 QSQMNASMTEIG
+486 QSQMHASMTEIG

-512 ELDASLQLILSDMES
+512 ELDGSLQLILSDMES

-563 NASAQHCLI
+563 NASAQHCLV
-572 EVDKVAEQANDMDQA
+572 EVDKVAEQANDMDRA

>member
-19 VSLLFTTSHFADTSA
+19 VSLLFTTSQFADTTA
-34 KMSEAKLVTKE
+34 QMSEAKQITKE

-54 RNEKDFLLRSD
+54 RNEKDFLLRND

-73 QNYNK
+73 VNYNK
-78 FLASETQLATILSD
+78 FLASESQLNVVLND
-92 LDLVNST
+92 LGLVNST

-110 SFVNL
+110 SFVEL
-115 VRATEVYGLAR
+115 VKATEVYGLTR

-135 EILDTISAQV
+135 EVLDSMSA
-145 TGDQKVE
+145 TASAEQKVE
-152 LYLFNDL
+152 FYLFNEL
-159 IEKGEFDPSV
+159 IEKGTFDPSM
-169 LSLTSSAMAANSG
+169 LSLSSSA
-182 ALIEAAKQ
+182 LLETAKQ
-190 VVEQKQV
+190 VVEQKKV
-197 IGLKHNVGLLGET
+197 IGLKHNEGLLGEA
-210 RSGSHAIETQ
+210 RYGSHVIETQ

-225 AVLEQETQQ
+225 AVLDQETQKE
-234 LMDRLSL
+234 MDKLSL
-241 INNILCLAVLASII
+241 INNILCVTLLVSII

-263 SIVGKIESLLSVIRN
+263 SIIGKIESLLSVIRN

-284 VSIRSTENGKDELGT
+284 VSIRSHLDGKDELST
-299 LGEYFN
+299 LGQYFN

-310 LEGLIAASQS
+310 LEGLISASQS

-371 SVAAEGVHQA
+371 SVAAEGVQQA

-422 IGDAVNIIQGIAEQ
+422 IGNAVNIIQGIAEQ

-475 TTEITSVVTAI
+475 TTEITSVVSAI
-486 QSQMNASMTEIG
+486 QSQMQASMTEIG

-512 ELDASLQLILSDMES
+512 ELDASLQLILSDMQS

>member
-19 VSLLFTTSHFADTSA
+19 VSLLFTTSQFADTTA
-34 KMSEAKLVTKE
+34 QMSEAKQITKE

-54 RNEKDFLLRSD
+54 RNEKDFLLRND

-73 QNYNK
+73 VNYNK
-78 FLASETQLATILSD
+78 FLASESQLNVVLND
-92 LDLVNST
+92 LGLVNST

-110 SFVNL
+110 SFVEL
-115 VRATEVYGLAR
+115 VKATEVYGLTR

-135 EILDTISAQV
+135 EVLDSMSA
-145 TGDQKVE
+145 TASAEQKVE
-152 LYLFNDL
+152 FYLFNEL
-159 IEKGEFDPSV
+159 IEKGTFDPSM
-169 LSLTSSAMAANSG
+169 LSLSSSA
-182 ALIEAAKQ
+182 LLETAKQ
-190 VVEQKQV
+190 VVEQKKV
-197 IGLKHNVGLLGET
+197 IGLKHNEGLLGEA
-210 RSGSHAIETQ
+210 RSGSHVIETQ

-225 AVLEQETQQ
+225 AVLDQETQEE
-234 LMDRLSL
+234 MDKLSL
-241 INNILCLAVLASII
+241 INNILCVTLLVSII

-263 SIVGKIESLLSVIRN
+263 SIIGKIESLLSVIRN

-284 VSIRSTENGKDELGT
+284 VSIRSHLDGKDELST
-299 LGEYFN
+299 LGQYFN

-310 LEGLIAASQS
+310 LEGLISASQS

-475 TTEITSVVTAI
+475 TTEITSVVSAI
-486 QSQMNASMTEIG
+486 QSQMQASMTEIG

-512 ELDASLQLILSDMES
+512 ELDASLQLILSDMQS